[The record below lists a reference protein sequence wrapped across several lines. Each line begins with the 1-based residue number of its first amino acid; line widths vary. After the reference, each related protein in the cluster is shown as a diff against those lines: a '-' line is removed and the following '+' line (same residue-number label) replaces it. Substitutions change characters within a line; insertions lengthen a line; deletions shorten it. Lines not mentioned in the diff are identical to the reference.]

1 MTPSALVVGGT
12 GSSGSVVVDG
22 LLARDF
28 DVTVLHSGRHEVE
41 FARPVEHVHADAHFE
56 EPLRDALLGRAFD
69 LTVSMYGRAR
79 LTAEIVRGR
88 TGRFIHVGGTFYRSW
103 VDGRLL
109 TRDRQDDERWHP
121 VLAQTATV
129 TDETTPSETVS
140 RFSELAI
147 RTEHAVLEAGERGDY
162 QATVVRYP
170 QIYGPGQPAPMEWSI
185 IRRWRD
191 GRTAILV
198 PADGMLASTRC
209 YSRNAAAVI
218 LGVVDH
224 PAESVGEVFN
234 AGDAE
239 ALTVRGWIE
248 AIADALG
255 ARFRLVGIPYEAAA
269 PTYPYALYPW
279 HGVHRLLDIGKA
291 RRLLGY
297 QPVPAAT
304 GLAETVRWYRDHP
317 LRDDSDE
324 ARRLGD
330 TFDYAMEDQ
339 LVAALDAVTP
349 LAEGRPA
356 YAHPYRHPGNAV
368 G

>member
-1 MTPSALVVGGT
+1 M
-12 GSSGSVVVDG
+12 VDG
-22 LLARDF
+22 LLARGF

-41 FARPVEHVHADAHFE
+41 FARPVEHVHTDPHFE
-56 EPLRDALLGRAFD
+56 EPLRDGLAGRAFD

-79 LTAEIVRGR
+79 LTAEIMRGR
-88 TGRFIHVGGTFYRSW
+88 TERFIHVGGTFYRTW

-109 TRDRQDDERWHP
+109 TRDRRAEPPWHP
-121 VLAQTATV
+121 VLADTASV
-129 TDETTPSETVS
+129 ADETTPSEPAS

-147 RTEHAVLEAGERGDY
+147 RTEDAVLRAGEGGDY
-162 QATVVRYP
+162 RATVVRFP
-170 QIYGPGQPAPMEWSI
+170 QIYGPGQPAPVEWSI
-185 IRRWRD
+185 VRRWRD

-198 PADGMLASTRC
+198 PADGILASTRC
-209 YSRNAAAVI
+209 YSRNAAEVI

-224 PAESVGEVFN
+224 PAESAGEVFN

-255 ARFRLVGIPYEAAA
+255 ARFRLVGIPFEAAA
-269 PTYPYALYPW
+269 LTYPYALYPW

-297 QPVPAAT
+297 RPVPAAT
-304 GLAETVRWYRDHP
+304 GLAETVHWYRDHP

-330 TFDYAMEDQ
+330 TFDYAMEDR
-339 LVAALDAVTP
+339 LISALDALTP

-356 YAHPYRHPGNAV
+356 YAHPYRHPGNSV